1 MRFAINFLLGVLILI
16 TLMLSVPSHAKEG
29 CDFGLNP
36 DGTCRDVCQFYQ
48 SNSATRTLRWFAYI
62 YGPDVKNACFG
73 SYKGTRCG
81 LNLGGSTACVGV
93 GDNGEILPDTSCV
106 AKFTYTGSTCTAPDF
121 SGGTVP
127 KPPTPDPDPEKP
139 KPPTDNTQTTVRPVS
154 VVGFGTLGSQIYGAQ
169 NAINNQIAR
178 GWGRLEDLG
187 HAQMTQDKKQNDRM
201 NKLMVD
207 MGSTVGMVASGIS
220 DLKQQVALQK
230 QTPWTEKTLK
240 ELIDGIKILSDCTKT
255 GKIIDPTNGTET
267 PCIGSSNG
275 SGSGGGGNGGTDLTT
290 TNKHLSEIS
299 DMTGL
304 TTGRIFG
311 LQRSNEMMSNWIG
324 ETLEGI
330 KDSGKKFTKP
340 AKPEFKTPF
349 KDGVEGLKTEITQL
363 EKDIETK
370 LSQSPLK
377 MGTMH
382 FSSGSYKGTQFD
394 LDHHGHRISVGF
406 NLLNTLAPHLDLIKG
421 VIIFIATLTAAFIVL
436 SSGRNS

>member
-1 MRFAINFLLGVLILI
+1 MRFAINFLLGVLLLM
-16 TLMLSVPSHAKEG
+16 TLMLSVPSHAQQCE
-29 CDFGLNP
+29 FGFKP
-36 DGTCRDVCQFYQ
+36 DGTCRNVCEYLSAQ
-48 SNSATRTLRWFAYI
+48 SGTRTMSWDAYI
-62 YGPDVKNACFG
+62 WGQDPKAACVGDGLENRCAMSVAG
-73 SYKGTRCG
+73 SQACVGLGENGSTIVGTRCTG
-81 LNLGGSTACVGV
+81 
-93 GDNGEILPDTSCV
+93 
-106 AKFTYTGSTCTAPDF
+106 KWKYTGATCSGPDF

-127 KPPTPDPDPEKP
+127 SVPDPDPEP
-139 KPPTDNTQTTVRPVS
+139 KPPPIPDNNHTSIPNIS
-154 VVGFGTLGSQIYGAQ
+154 VVGFGTLGAQIKGGH
-169 NAINNQIAR
+169 NAINNQIQR
-178 GWGRLEDLG
+178 GWERLENVAYAGL
-187 HAQMTQDKKQNDRM
+187 TQDQKQHDQIHRD
-201 NKLMVD
+201 MVQT
-207 MGSTVGMVASGIS
+207 GSTLSMLTSSVSNLTAVMSTR
-220 DLKQQVALQK
+220 K

-267 PCIGSSNG
+267 PCIGSGNG

-370 LSQSPLK
+370 LAQSPLK
-377 MGTMH
+377 MGTMN

-421 VIIFIATLTAAFIVL
+421 VIIFIATLMAAFIVL